1 MIVDITVLSQ
11 ANCGYCDEAQA
22 VLDRLD
28 GEYPLQI
35 RVLDLALPEAQDL
48 AERAGMLFP
57 PAVFVDDE
65 PFSYGRLS
73 ERKLRRAL
81 DRKLGRP

>member
-1 MIVDITVLSQ
+1 MSVDITVLSQ
-11 ANCGYCDEAQA
+11 ANCGYCDEVQA
-22 VLDRLD
+22 ILGRLSGD
-28 GEYPLQI
+28 FDLQV

-48 AERAGMLFP
+48 SERAGMLFP
-57 PAVFVDDE
+57 PAIFVDDE

-81 DRKLGRP
+81 DRKVARR